1 MLVTMTANDL
11 ELLQKFTRDQSQ
23 DAFTSLVHRHLDLV
37 YCAALRQVR
46 SRELAEEVA
55 QSVFSDLA
63 RDAARLKPDTILTA
77 WLYEVT
83 RRTAINVVRGEA
95 RRQLR
100 EQIACEMNAMDAT
113 AADWTQVE
121 PLLDEAMHALD
132 ETDRTAVLLRYFENK
147 SLREVGQTLG
157 TSDDTAQKR
166 VSRAVERL
174 REFFAKRGVIVGASG
189 LVVVI
194 SANAVQAAPVG
205 LAVTISTAAALAGT
219 TIATTVSATKAIAMT
234 TMQKALITSTLVVAV
249 GVGIYEAR
257 QVSGLREEVQKFRQ
271 QRGLVA
277 EQLRQLASQRDS
289 ALRQLASLRENNER
303 LIGDTAEL
311 LKLRGQI
318 GVLRQ
323 QLAEAKQRVDPTAR
337 TTNPSNSTWAIG
349 ETKWRTNWMDC
360 GLATPEASLLTYWWA
375 VANLNIDRVKRSI
388 VFSTG
393 DPSEPVPDSYAK
405 REAESEGPQTY
416 LESFGGLRLRS
427 VKLSDELATIEVAF
441 LNRIIAI
448 GGVLVAPE
456 APPEWTATADRAF
469 ELMRV
474 KDEWKVIREKNL
486 RRLRFDDPDFETVA
500 DMLSKLSPEVVERL
514 KPRLPPATLRAYEE
528 LKAKAGK

>member
-1 MLVTMTANDL
+1 MSANDL
-11 ELLQKFTRDQSQ
+11 ELLQRFTRDHSQ
-23 DAFTSLVHRHLDLV
+23 DAFTALVHRHLDLV

-46 SRELAEEVA
+46 SRELAEDVA

-63 RDAARLKPDTILTA
+63 RDGARLKPDTVLTA

-100 EQIACEMNAMDAT
+100 EQIACEMNAMNAT
-113 AADWTQVE
+113 AAEWTQVE
-121 PLLDEAMHALD
+121 PLLDEAMQALD

-174 REFFAKRGVIVGASG
+174 REFFAKRGVTVGASG
-189 LVVVI
+189 LIVVI
-194 SANAVQAAPVG
+194 TANAIQAAPVG
-205 LAVTISTAAALAGT
+205 LAVTISTAAAFAGT
-219 TIATTVSATKAIAMT
+219 AIATTATSAATKAIVMT
-234 TMQKALITSTLVVAV
+234 TTQKALITSTLVVAV

-257 QVSGLREEVQKFRQ
+257 QVSGLREEVQRFRQ
-271 QRGLVA
+271 QRGVVA
-277 EQLRQLASQRDS
+277 EQLRQLASERDI
-289 ALRQLASLRENNER
+289 AFRQLASLRENNER

-311 LKLRGQI
+311 LRLRGQI

-323 QLAEAKQRVDPTAR
+323 ELAEAKQRVDHAAR
-337 TTNPSNSTWAIG
+337 TTNSSNRTWAIG

-375 VANLNIDRVKRSI
+375 VANLNIDRVKSSI

-405 REAESEGPQTY
+405 REAESEGAQTY
-416 LESFGGLRLRS
+416 LASFGGLRLNS
-427 VKLSDELATIEVAF
+427 LKLSDELATIEVAF

-448 GGVLVAPE
+448 GGVPVAPE
-456 APPEWTATADRAF
+456 APPEWTATSDRAF

-474 KDEWKVIREKNL
+474 NDEWKVIREKNL

-500 DMLSKLSPEVVERL
+500 DMLSKMAPEVVERL